1 MYDLYVN
8 DLLLHDVK
16 VWDIHKIHSL
26 FPETVAESIIRT
38 PLFEEVKED
47 KMVWNYENH
56 GEWSSLWRI
65 SAPPKTKHLLWR
77 ICRGCLPSRVRLK
90 ERNESATTAGNVAM
104 VVWCIWHNRNNWV
117 WNGVKDTAKEVAM
130 RAVHMVGEWS
140 AVNRMQQTNGYTAA
154 ATANSELVTA
164 ESLLQQTSQ
173 DTALL
178 R

>member
-1 MYDLYVN
+1 
-8 DLLLHDVK
+8 
-16 VWDIHKIHSL
+16 
-26 FPETVAESIIRT
+26 
-38 PLFEEVKED
+38 
-47 KMVWNYENH
+47 
-56 GEWSSLWRI
+56 
-65 SAPPKTKHLLWR
+65 
-77 ICRGCLPSRVRLK
+77 
-90 ERNESATTAGNVAM
+90 M